1 MADRRKCP
9 GDLWPSVHTRRRPA
23 LLALVTLQMPPYA
36 TRATRLESP
45 PAPPFRPPA
54 RPWRRADRRA
64 ARVEDAAR
72 RLRDLLRCQIFSGSY
87 PSHFLPSENEL
98 MDVFGVQR
106 AAVRQ
111 ALAMLR
117 SEGVVERLQGIGTFA
132 VRDRFVARLSEIHG
146 QKENG
151 GWLEDQ
157 RLRPA
162 PLDESV
168 VPAPEFVVEKLGL
181 EAGENV
187 LRLEYVSCFD
197 GAPHAVATNY
207 VAFPEA
213 EALDGTPFRTDW
225 YQLLRDSNLTIGS
238 SEWVLGCV
246 NADPSVASLLEVS
259 PGAAVMLGEQV
270 ICDDGGRPY
279 DFAVCY
285 IRTDRYAFS
294 TRATDVEVQR
304 SPAPM
309 LSLDQP

>member
-1 MADRRKCP
+1 
-9 GDLWPSVHTRRRPA
+9 
-23 LLALVTLQMPPYA
+23 MPPYA
-36 TRATRLESP
+36 SRLESP
-45 PAPPFRPPA
+45 PAPPLRPA
-54 RPWRRADRRA
+54 HRPWRRANRRA

-98 MDVFGVQR
+98 METFGVQR

-111 ALAMLR
+111 SLAMLR

-151 GWLEDQ
+151 GWLEEE
-157 RLRPA
+157 RLRPDT
-162 PLDESV
+162 LDQTV
-168 VPAPEFVVEKLGL
+168 VPAPDFVVEKLGL
-181 EAGENV
+181 GPGENV

-197 GAPHAVATNY
+197 GAPHAIATNY

-213 EALDGTPFRTDW
+213 EAVDGTPFRTDW
-225 YQLLRDSNLTIGS
+225 YQLLRDSGLTIGS
-238 SEWVLGCV
+238 SEWVLGCL
-246 NADPSVASLLEVS
+246 NADPSVAALLEVP

-270 ICDDGGRPY
+270 ICDDTGRPY

-294 TRATDVEVQR
+294 TRATDVEVHR
-304 SPAPM
+304 SPAPL
-309 LSLDQP
+309 LSLDQS